1 MRLVFIL
8 FVILYVISPIDL
20 IPDMLGPIGRLD
32 DIALIIFAIYQLKK
46 KSVISEEYTDNS
58 SSENNSEEKA
68 KQSRARTT
76 SKRPPHEV
84 LEVSSDA
91 SVEEIEKAYKEMAR
105 KYHPDRVN
113 HLGAELQAMAHE
125 KMVEIT
131 NAYDL
136 LKKRAG

>member
-8 FVILYVISPIDL
+8 FVILYFLSPLDL
-20 IPDMLGPIGRLD
+20 IPDLLGPIGRLD
-32 DIALIIFAIYQLKK
+32 DIALIAFAIYQLKK
-46 KSVISEEYTDNS
+46 RAVFSKDYTDNGTAEHS
-58 SSENNSEEKA
+58 SAGEDPGA
-68 KQSRARTT
+68 KTT
-76 SKRPPHEV
+76 SKKPPHEV
-84 LEVSSDA
+84 LEVSTDA
-91 SVEEIEKAYKEMAR
+91 SLEEIEKAYKEMAR

-136 LKKRAG
+136 LKKKAG